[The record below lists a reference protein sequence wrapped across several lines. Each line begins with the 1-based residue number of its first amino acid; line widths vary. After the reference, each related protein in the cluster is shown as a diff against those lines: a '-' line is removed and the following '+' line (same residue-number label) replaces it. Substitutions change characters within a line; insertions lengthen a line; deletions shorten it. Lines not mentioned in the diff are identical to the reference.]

1 MSEYLFLLVLRL
13 LNYLTHC
20 VGESRPSDKVCVG
33 GGGGRS
39 QKIVFRPVGPQ
50 FGLQIRGGLSPGSVS
65 ALFQI

>member
-20 VGESRPSDKVCVG
+20 VGESRPSDKVG
-33 GGGGRS
+33 GGGGGL
-39 QKIVFRPVGPQ
+39 KKFFFGPLGL
-50 FGLQIRGGLSPGSVS
+50 GLQKRGGGPSPGSAT

>member
-20 VGESRPSDKVCVG
+20 VGESRPSDKVG
-33 GGGGRS
+33 GGGGL
-39 QKIVFRPVGPQ
+39 KKLFFGPL
-50 FGLQIRGGLSPGSVS
+50 GLSLQIRGGGPSPGSAT

>member
-20 VGESRPSDKVCVG
+20 VGESRPSDKVWGG

-39 QKIVFRPVGPQ
+39 QKIVFRPFGPQ
-50 FGLQIRGGLSPGSVS
+50 FGLQIRGGPSPGSVT

>member
-33 GGGGRS
+33 GGGG
-39 QKIVFRPVGPQ
+39 G
-50 FGLQIRGGLSPGSVS
+50 GGRGGGLKKLFFGPLGLSLVYK
-65 ALFQI
+65 

>member
-20 VGESRPSDKVCVG
+20 VGESRPSDKV

-39 QKIVFRPVGPQ
+39 QKIVFRPFGPQ
-50 FGLQIRGGLSPGSVS
+50 FGLQIKGGGPSPGSAT